1 MSLREAALAAPHLL
15 FPPHG
20 SPMAGRFALQESAMA
35 IPHHASRN
43 FQTLLQAA
51 RNDDLALME
60 CLDAETREL
69 RYVLCAVGRD
79 GEDFV
84 FTPFGHLAPGNP
96 FEAYLPPGEGG
107 GFVSP
112 E

>member
-1 MSLREAALAAPHLL
+1 MSNTAVTQKPAGKKLRGKAPMTTQNRWLLAILL
-15 FPPHG
+15 GP
-20 SPMAGRFALQESAMA
+20 A
-35 IPHHASRN
+35 IFFLTVFVVYPIGYSIVRSTYSRN
-43 FQTLLQAA
+43 
-51 RNDDLALME
+51 
-60 CLDAETREL
+60 
-69 RYVLCAVGRD
+69 

-96 FEAYLPPGEGG
+96 FEAYLPPGEGE